1 MYAAIPSGTDTNTI
15 TLRGLSFPRGT
26 AAFNVYRGSSP
37 QTLFLIVKDQPV
49 ASTFTDNGHSSI
61 ATGPPD
67 PNYDHANFYYRLEIA
82 GPLVSDKFS
91 ATTVGNSDMNATKL
105 VYSGKVVRIIE
116 GTGAGQERSIITN
129 DETTVT
135 VSPAWSV
142 VPDASSQFVIAEST
156 WRFGAI
162 SATSPVQ
169 FDVPNQ
175 RGTVVQVSGRSANI
189 HNRESAFEL
198 CPLTRWVIGGGVGG
212 QLDADVAGA
221 PTYTLAISGQGN
233 LTLSQSASQS

>member
-1 MYAAIPSGTDTNTI
+1 
-15 TLRGLSFPRGT
+15 
-26 AAFNVYRGSSP
+26 
-37 QTLFLIVKDQPV
+37 
-49 ASTFTDNGHSSI
+49 
-61 ATGPPD
+61 
-67 PNYDHANFYYRLEIA
+67 
-82 GPLVSDKFS
+82 
-91 ATTVGNSDMNATKL
+91 MNATKL

-116 GTGAGQERSIITN
+116 GTGAGQERSVITN

-162 SATSPVQ
+162 SAASPVQ

-175 RGTVVQVSGRSANI
+175 KGTVVQVSGRSANV

-198 CPLTRWVIGGGVGG
+198 CPLTRWVIGGGVGD

-233 LTLSQSASQS
+233 LTLSQIAFAELTNTRSVTAGTLEAVYVDELQIAATIVLAQAVDNSVTQLSLSAALPDGTPLVQIGSELMTILGPGSGAGTYLVGRGTFGSIASGQRRARACCH